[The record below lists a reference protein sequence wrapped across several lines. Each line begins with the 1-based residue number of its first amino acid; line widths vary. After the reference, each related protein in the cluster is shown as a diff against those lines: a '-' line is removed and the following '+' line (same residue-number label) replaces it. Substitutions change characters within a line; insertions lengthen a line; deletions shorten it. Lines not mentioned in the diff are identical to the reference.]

1 MAQKRLAGGFWR
13 RFWALCADLLLIL
26 SIYQIVGIM
35 LYQNSNGHLRMS
47 SAPIDFYACNT
58 QPGAVGPNEAR
69 SGLRADQTKICT
81 HYFFGFEY
89 NRLKTITEVVK
100 NTQNGG
106 VNVTQTRFETYYIDR
121 DGRRVDDVIDIDG
134 LKVLVCLI
142 VLGLLEGTI
151 GTTPG
156 KWLARLKVVGLG
168 GRQAGLGPALMR
180 NGLLYGGWTLSG
192 LTNLFGQFGIVTP
205 GAAGIVLAVVII
217 VWMLAP
223 ILAFL
228 FARPD
233 PFYDVWAGT
242 SVERMS
248 TPEAKRF

>member
-1 MAQKRLAGGFWR
+1 MARKRLAGGFWR

-26 SIYQIVGIM
+26 SIYQIVGIV
-35 LYQNSNGHLRMS
+35 LYQNSHGHLRMS
-47 SAPIDFYACNT
+47 SAPIDFNVCNT
-58 QPGAVGPNEAR
+58 QSGAVGSNEAR
-69 SGLRADQTKICT
+69 SGLRADQTTTCV

-89 NRLKTITEVVK
+89 NRLKTITEVVEH
-100 NTQNGG
+100 TQT
-106 VNVTQTRFETYYIDR
+106 VTQTRAETYYIDR
-121 DGRRVDDVIDIDG
+121 DGRRVDDIIDIDG
-134 LKVLVCLI
+134 LKALVCLI
-142 VLGLLEGTI
+142 ILGLLEGLM

-168 GRQAGLGPALMR
+168 GRQAGLGATLVR

-205 GAAGIVLAVVII
+205 GVAGILLAVVII
-217 VWMLAP
+217 VWMVASV
-223 ILAFL
+223 LAFL

-233 PFYDVWAGT
+233 PFYDAWAGT

-248 TPEAKRF
+248 TPEAKG